1 MKIHT
6 YIFAICVVSALAFFG
21 CAKKSATQ
29 SESIDSQ
36 NEIISAVQS
45 ETVSAQTKNSEL
57 SKEVVFSEEDNFII
71 KEMKRYIRMLSA
83 NDLVEANPMGTYKL
97 YYGDTERVWAPVT
110 SITDTDL
117 KVNGEAAYA
126 RFSSCLNAKRS
137 NALGCFSSMSG
148 VTLIALETE
157 DTGDNI
163 LTLLFSND
171 HAKTWNTAY
180 VEIDGEYLGETK
192 RPKYYLFC
200 TDSTTGYLLLGGMEK
215 IEADGS
221 YSWEKIPG
229 AHIFRTQDAGVSWEE
244 IGGISDT
251 VDHYLFV
258 RGNTIFLGG
267 RKDRYP
273 CLFKSNDYTNW
284 EEIELPVDK
293 ERYSSGSSNGFH
305 FEGDYGI
312 VDAYMYL
319 REKGERNHE
328 LISFATKDGGETWG
342 VWEVK

>member
-1 MKIHT
+1 MKTHT
-6 YIFAICVVSALAFFG
+6 FIFAIFAVSALAIFG
-21 CAKKSATQ
+21 CAKKQAVSKTEIAP
-29 SESIDSQ
+29 SEY
-36 NEIISAVQS
+36 A
-45 ETVSAQTKNSEL
+45 ETISAQTKIPEPHE
-57 SKEVVFSEEDNFII
+57 EVVFSEEDNIII
-71 KEMKRYIRMLSA
+71 KEMRRYIRMLSA

-97 YYGDTERVWAPVT
+97 YYEDTERVWSPVT

-126 RFSSCLNAKRS
+126 RFSSCLNAKKPS
-137 NALGCFSSMSG
+137 ALGCFSSMSG
-148 VTLIALETE
+148 VTLIALEAE

-229 AHIFRTQDAGVSWEE
+229 AHIFRTQDAGISWEE
-244 IGGISDT
+244 IGEISDT

-342 VWEVK
+342 VWEGK